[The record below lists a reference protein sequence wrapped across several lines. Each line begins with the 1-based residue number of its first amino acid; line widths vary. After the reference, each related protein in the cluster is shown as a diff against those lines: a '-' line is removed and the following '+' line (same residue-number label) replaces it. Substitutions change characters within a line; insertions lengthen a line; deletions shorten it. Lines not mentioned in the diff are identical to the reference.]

1 MARLVVG
8 PPRKLSLVRPFQDLD
23 GVGVRRSWGPQRQ
36 LGSGSHQRPSCS
48 RSFGKTLRVKRSVM
62 AELRDALELLT
73 DPSCLLHVDGPMA
86 QMRAVPILA
95 ELQARGADLPTARAL
110 VQQALEELGGEN
122 RSHVRGL
129 PVPAG
134 GPLPGDRWVDQFWVP
149 VTALRAT

>member
-1 MARLVVG
+1 
-8 PPRKLSLVRPFQDLD
+8 
-23 GVGVRRSWGPQRQ
+23 
-36 LGSGSHQRPSCS
+36 
-48 RSFGKTLRVKRSVM
+48 M

-95 ELQARGADLPTARAL
+95 ELQA
-110 VQQALEELGGEN
+110 LEELGGEN
-122 RSHVRGL
+122 RSHVRGWQ
-129 PVPAG
+129 VAAG

>member
-1 MARLVVG
+1 
-8 PPRKLSLVRPFQDLD
+8 
-23 GVGVRRSWGPQRQ
+23 
-36 LGSGSHQRPSCS
+36 
-48 RSFGKTLRVKRSVM
+48 M

-122 RSHVRGL
+122 RSHVRGWQ
-129 PVPAG
+129 VAAG

-149 VTALRAT
+149 LTALRAT